1 MCVCV
6 CVCVCVCSHTHS
18 LSHGL
23 AHFFYKGPDRKY
35 FKLCG
40 QDDKSQNYSTHLFNS
55 KAARDNT

>member
-1 MCVCV
+1 MYVCI
-6 CVCVCVCSHTHS
+6 HTHS

-23 AHFFYKGPDRKY
+23 AHFFYKGPDGKY

-40 QDDKSQNYSTHLFNS
+40 QDDKSQNYSTHLFNA